1 MTTTPQERARHIA
14 KRAYLQCEVEG
25 CGLPV
30 YQLSRF
36 CRPHTRQ
43 ADRTGSPTGRA
54 VTRSELKPLWLAA
67 YRFIERHRDHP
78 GIASALRWVRELM
91 TEASKLPP
99 PKPRTQANSPDALLG
114 VRARSLVLHWDGP
127 EDCLATVF
135 AVFALRRFD
144 PRLFKSDR
152 HFRVQL
158 ASRFLSLPRRVISEG
173 KKGKV
178 PMRLRVWLGNRIEQ
192 SLGVLAER
200 VAEEIDR
207 SQGHRKTVAV
217 SERLDGINAPFSP
230 PPAA

>member
-1 MTTTPQERARHIA
+1 MVTTPQERARHVA

-30 YQLSRF
+30 YRLSRF

-43 ADRTGSPTGRA
+43 ADRTGSPTGRS
-54 VTRSELKPLWLAA
+54 VTRSELKPLWLASH
-67 YRFIERHRDHP
+67 RFIERHRDHP

-91 TEASKLPP
+91 TETAKLPP

-158 ASRFLSLPRRVISEG
+158 ASRFLSLPRRVVSEG

-178 PMRLRVWLGNRIEQ
+178 PMRLRVWLGARIEQ

-207 SQGHRKTVAV
+207 SQGHRKTVTV
-217 SERLDGINAPFSP
+217 SARLEGVEAPFSP